1 MRKKQLNIKMNPFD
15 KTKTAAENMFAPP
28 DDNIEHVGDIGDIG
42 DIGDVEQQN
51 QHVQLEQQIQQSQ
64 LTQQVQLEQQSQPEP
79 AKKKAPRQFPGR
91 QHIHLILPD
100 KQANAIKTL
109 ARYSGVSINQLMIDA
124 IDQMYDKKWK
134 AVIDQVELV
143 QQKLGLNQKTNK
155 DIF

>member
-28 DDNIEHVGDIGDIG
+28 EDNVEHVGYVGL
-42 DIGDVEQQN
+42 VEQQSQHI
-51 QHVQLEQQIQQSQ
+51 QHVQLD
-64 LTQQVQLEQQSQPEP
+64 QQSQPEP
-79 AKKKAPRQFPGR
+79 AKKNAHRQFPGR

>member
-28 DDNIEHVGDIGDIG
+28 EDNVEHVGYVGL
-42 DIGDVEQQN
+42 VEQQSQHI
-51 QHVQLEQQIQQSQ
+51 QHVQLD
-64 LTQQVQLEQQSQPEP
+64 QQSQPEP

-143 QQKLGLNQKTNK
+143 KQKLGLNQKTNK

>member
-28 DDNIEHVGDIGDIG
+28 EDNVEHVGCVGL
-42 DIGDVEQQN
+42 VEQQSQHI
-51 QHVQLEQQIQQSQ
+51 QHVQLDQQSQ
-64 LTQQVQLEQQSQPEP
+64 HEP

>member
-28 DDNIEHVGDIGDIG
+28 EDNVEHVGY
-42 DIGDVEQQN
+42 VEQQSQLE
-51 QHVQLEQQIQQSQ
+51 QHVQHVQQSQ
-64 LTQQVQLEQQSQPEP
+64 LTQQVQLDQQSQPEP

>member
-28 DDNIEHVGDIGDIG
+28 EDNVEHVGYVGL
-42 DIGDVEQQN
+42 VEQQSQHI
-51 QHVQLEQQIQQSQ
+51 QHVQLD
-64 LTQQVQLEQQSQPEP
+64 QQSQPEP
-79 AKKKAPRQFPGR
+79 AKKKAPRQCPGR

>member
-28 DDNIEHVGDIGDIG
+28 EDN
-42 DIGDVEQQN
+42 VE
-51 QHVQLEQQIQQSQ
+51 HVQLD
-64 LTQQVQLEQQSQPEP
+64 QQSQPEP

>member
-28 DDNIEHVGDIGDIG
+28 DDNIEHVGD
-42 DIGDVEQQN
+42 VEQQS
-51 QHVQLEQQIQQSQ
+51 QQVQIEQQSQ
-64 LTQQVQLEQQSQPEP
+64 HIQQAQPTQPEP

>member
-28 DDNIEHVGDIGDIG
+28 EDNVEHVGYVGL
-42 DIGDVEQQN
+42 VEQQSQRI
-51 QHVQLEQQIQQSQ
+51 QHVQLD
-64 LTQQVQLEQQSQPEP
+64 QQSQPEP

>member
-28 DDNIEHVGDIGDIG
+28 EDNVEHVGY
-42 DIGDVEQQN
+42 VEQQSQLE
-51 QHVQLEQQIQQSQ
+51 QHVQHVQHVQQSQ
-64 LTQQVQLEQQSQPEP
+64 LTQQVQLDQQSQPEP

>member
-28 DDNIEHVGDIGDIG
+28 EDNI
-42 DIGDVEQQN
+42 
-51 QHVQLEQQIQQSQ
+51 QHVQLD
-64 LTQQVQLEQQSQPEP
+64 QQSQPEP